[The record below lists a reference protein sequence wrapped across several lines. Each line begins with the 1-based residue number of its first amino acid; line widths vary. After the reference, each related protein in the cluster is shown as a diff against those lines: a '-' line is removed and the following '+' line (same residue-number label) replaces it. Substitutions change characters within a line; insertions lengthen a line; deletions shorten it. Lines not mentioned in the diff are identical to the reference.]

1 MRRLSIVLA
10 VCTLALVYCPTGA
23 AFAQE
28 TTELP
33 NPGITP
39 DSPLYFFDELAEQ
52 IALRFTFREEARVQK
67 ALQYAEERLAEM
79 NCMMARNNV
88 RATIRA
94 LSGYN
99 DRINAAVEAVE
110 TSGNQGNRIRAM
122 VALAMAKH
130 TVIFDDVV
138 GEIPEEARE
147 TMTQTRERACIC
159 QQTALRLMEQED
171 PEAANQVKLVLRE
184 RQRNSIR
191 VIAGEGETT
200 SVQEGSQEA
209 TVSTGQDIGE
219 VTISASGY
227 KGEEVVKGEPG
238 AGWGESSDGA
248 GPGLENCWGVSAGN
262 TGAGYGETSE
272 GEGPDLQ
279 NHWVQTKK

>member
-1 MRRLSIVLA
+1 MRRFNIALA
-10 VCTLALVYCPTGA
+10 VCTLALAFCPTGT

-33 NPGITP
+33 APGITP
-39 DSPLYFFDELAEQ
+39 DSPFYFFDELAEQ

-88 RATIRA
+88 NATIRA
-94 LSGYN
+94 MNGYN

-130 TVIFDDVV
+130 TAVFDDVA
-138 GEIPEEARE
+138 GEITEEARE
-147 TMTQTRERACIC
+147 TMTQTRERARVC

-171 PEAANQVKLVLRE
+171 PEMANQVRLMLME

-191 VIAGEGETT
+191 VMAGEGETT
-200 SVQEGSQEA
+200 SVQEESQDT
-209 TVSTGQDIGE
+209 TVPNGQDIGE
-219 VTISASGY
+219 LTIPASGHS
-227 KGEEVVKGEPG
+227 GEEVVNGEQG

-248 GPGLENCWGVSAGN
+248 GPGLEVPLGCLCW
-262 TGAGYGETSE
+262 
-272 GEGPDLQ
+272 
-279 NHWVQTKK
+279 